1 MNCDLQTCL
10 HVLESGSINEDSFR
24 EVLNLFHGFSSHT
37 ELVDSNRVDTATVFC
52 RILSACQ
59 NLYEI
64 DTWEKLPKDAAEQLI
79 QSFKNI
85 ERLYHDTSKAERKGT
100 YIRTIWFL
108 SELKTKAAEGRTEEI
123 DKRIIGEYAK
133 DLLDVFQD
141 IRFVFDI
148 ETDGTRLFP
157 ISQVIAAVIR
167 GQNFQKFR
175 NGIQID
181 DIYTLRLAVKLFQT
195 PEDTEILEELKSKYR
210 LKFIDYLREECLII
224 DTSDFLNYQ
233 WNSAIIFYNDAE
245 HKVLIRSLKEDY
257 FSQCEE
263 RGHKLQ
269 TELDCD
275 DNPIGYFVE
284 YVLDAGDELCDYS
297 DVLRSEVGRINF
309 LRLVFDRNARNV
321 FLEKSIVKKSD
332 GSLLPINPYCTN
344 DTRLVQ
350 GYLGN
355 KKGKAYP
362 LSQIRELLQKY
373 RACFIKTH
381 IMNRVTLGLCIF
393 LLDTNNIGVD
403 SLGLGSLTEDD
414 WYQNQVIQ
422 NWLNAPNTTKDHI
435 SLLLNEWYRQLSY
448 CEKIL
453 SIEKEEF
460 HAIDF
465 LPLRH
470 DLNPIY
476 QKVYP
481 DSLPDEK
488 LFSGIVTEDDE
499 LPDNYTVEVNDK
511 TVAGA
516 NEKKLHHLPI
526 IIQADDL
533 RVEDETLKWDQRVG
547 RDVYFFYSLF
557 EKHGCV
563 LNRELLKALAGVEL
577 VQQNCLRFEV
587 GAAVTGIQYNT
598 IQALTRLFEA
608 TYSEVANKT
617 KACLATDL
625 DIQTYLRLLHNM
637 IWTGIDTVERMRDYF
652 SIFRAHQIADFSE
665 IDHDPVF
672 QREAPNTLYV
682 PKDSYHQ
689 SSVLS
694 FVYEKR
700 LKPSIHRDERHLY
713 NPELSMIDGQ
723 YAVFGSPI
731 ERIVFLTDNFASGF
745 STIAAL
751 AACLGIDSDKEYSL
765 WSDRVKKADLTR
777 QRYRCGDDE
786 DVSVADI
793 IRTNNAKITVHS
805 YYGTSDASNKIDEFL
820 ERHEIPFEKSSYCQ
834 TLSTMAEQDI
844 IERAKSIWS
853 KKHIDF
859 REGFYLYVREY
870 NMPRKSIFPS
880 QMLEEP
886 RRFIN
891 LFARRKELNE
901 LKASL

>member
-10 HVLESGSINEDSFR
+10 HVLESGSINEDSLR
-24 EVLNLFHGFSSHT
+24 EVLNLFHGFTSHT
-37 ELVDSNRVDTATVFC
+37 DLVANNRVDTATVYC

-64 DTWEKLPKDAAEQLI
+64 DTWEILPKDAAEQLI
-79 QSFKNI
+79 QSFYNI
-85 ERLYHDTSKAERKGT
+85 ERLYHGTSEEERKGT
-100 YIRTIWFL
+100 YVRTIWFL
-108 SELKTKAAEGRTEEI
+108 SELKTKAAEGRTGEI

-148 ETDGTRLFP
+148 EYDGARLFP
-157 ISQVIAAVIR
+157 ISQVIAAVVSGR
-167 GQNFQKFR
+167 DFQEFR
-175 NGIQID
+175 NGIQSN
-181 DIYTLRLAVKLFQT
+181 DICTLRLAVKLFKA
-195 PEDTEILEELKSKYR
+195 PEDIEILDELKSKYR
-210 LKFIDYLREECLII
+210 LKFINYLNDECLII

-233 WNSAIIFYNDAE
+233 WNRAIIFYNDAE
-245 HKVLIRSLKEDY
+245 HRVLIRSLKEDY

-263 RGHKLQ
+263 KGHDLQ

-275 DNPIGYFVE
+275 ENPIGYFVE
-284 YVLDAGDELCDYS
+284 YELDASDELCDYS
-297 DVLRSEVGRINF
+297 AVLTSEAGRISF
-309 LRLVFDRNARNV
+309 LRLIFDCDARNV
-321 FLEKSIVKKSD
+321 FLQNSIIRKSD
-332 GSLLPINPYCTN
+332 GSLLPINPYCIN

-355 KKGKAYP
+355 KKGKTYQ
-362 LSQIRELLQKY
+362 LSQIREPLQKY
-373 RACFIKTH
+373 RSCSIKTH

-403 SLGLGSLTEDD
+403 EFGLDSLTEDD

-422 NWLNAPNTTKDHI
+422 NWLNNPNTTQDHI
-435 SLLLNEWYRQLSY
+435 SLLLNEWYKQLSY
-448 CEKIL
+448 CEKTL
-453 SIEKEEF
+453 SIEKEEL

-465 LPLRH
+465 MPLRH
-470 DLNPIY
+470 DLNSIY
-476 QKVYP
+476 QKIYP
-481 DSLPDEK
+481 DSLPDAR
-488 LFSGIVTEDDE
+488 LFSGTVIEDDE

-516 NEKKLHHLPI
+516 YEKKLHHLPFTI
-526 IIQADDL
+526 EADDF

-547 RDVYFFYSLF
+547 RDVYFFYSLS
-557 EKHGCV
+557 EKHGSV

-587 GAAVTGIQYNT
+587 GTAVTGIHYNT
-598 IQALTRLFEA
+598 IRTLTRLFET

-617 KACLATDL
+617 KACLANDL
-625 DIQTYLRLLHNM
+625 ETQTYLRLLHNM
-637 IWTGIDTVERMRDYF
+637 IWSGIDSVDRLKDYF

-665 IDHDPVF
+665 IEHDPFF
-672 QREAPNTLYV
+672 QRETPGTLYV

-694 FVYEKR
+694 FVYDRR
-700 LKPSIHRDERHLY
+700 LKPSTHRDNRHLY
-713 NPELSMIDGQ
+713 DPELSMIDGQ

-731 ERIVFLTDNFASGF
+731 EHIIFLTDNFATGF

-751 AACLGIDSDKEYSL
+751 AAYLGIDSDNEFGL
-765 WSDRVKKADLTR
+765 WPDRVKKADITR
-777 QRYRCGDDE
+777 HKYRCGDVE
-786 DVSVADI
+786 VSVSDI
-793 IRTNNAKITVHS
+793 IKTNNVKISVHS
-805 YYGTSDASNKIDEFL
+805 YYGTSDASKRIDEFL
-820 ERHEIPFEKSSYCQ
+820 ERHEIPIEKSSYCHPLK
-834 TLSTMAEQDI
+834 TIAEQYM
-844 IERAKSIWS
+844 IEQAKSIWS
-853 KKHIDF
+853 KKQIDF
-859 REGFYLYVREY
+859 REGYYLYVREY

-880 QMLEEP
+880 QMIEEP

-891 LFARRKELNE
+891 LFARREELNE